1 MTRAN
6 PSCPNFGM
14 TNELRGVE
22 KKTER
27 VFQLSPLQYPDPVQT
42 IEIIGKQKKLSTLL
56 PTTCIFPIFSI
67 FAIFCPFSVI
77 QYTFSTL

>member
-27 VFQLSPLQYPDPVQT
+27 VFQLSPFQYPDPVQA
-42 IEIIGKQKKLSTLL
+42 IEIIGKQKNL
-56 PTTCIFPIFSI
+56 FS
-67 FAIFCPFSVI
+67 
-77 QYTFSTL
+77 